1 MSVFTSDWVTSMSRF
16 EFLPPAGCS
25 RPYTISEI
33 NEGIA
38 AIIESSNT
46 LVWIEGEIS
55 NWKGGGASGH
65 CYFRLKDSNSQ
76 VPAVLWRTSAAQL
89 TFKPEDG
96 IAVLAIA
103 SIRVYAKGG
112 YYQLDVHRMQPLGA
126 GALFLAYEKLKKRL
140 ESEGLFDTSFKKP
153 LPSSVKTLGV
163 ITSAQ
168 GAVIRDIARVV
179 LSRAQQT
186 DILLIDV
193 PVQGEK
199 AAPEIAKAIRRMNDY
214 GKVDCIIVGRGGGSI
229 EDLWAF
235 NEEIVARAIFDST
248 IPVISAVGHETDFTI
263 ADFVADVRA
272 ATPSA
277 AAEIAI
283 RDSREDKTDYE
294 KIMQRFT
301 NASRRY
307 FLDVKNCFDNVTHD
321 SAWRIPVSMLRD
333 AIQSL
338 DFAGDQ
344 FSGSMHHYLEN
355 ATARVRTAGARLN
368 ALSPLAVLSRGY
380 AVVSKSSGESVRDA
394 AALEVDET
402 VTITFSKGSATAK
415 IVSSKV

>member
-1 MSVFTSDWVTSMSRF
+1 MSRF

-38 AIIESSNT
+38 ATIESSNT

-96 IAVLAIA
+96 MAVLAIA

-140 ESEGLFDTSFKKP
+140 ESEGLFDSSFKKP

-179 LSRAQQT
+179 LSRSPQT

-199 AAPEIAKAIRRMNDY
+199 AASEIAKAIRRMNDY
-214 GKVDCIIVGRGGGSI
+214 GKVDCMIVGRGGGSI
-229 EDLWAF
+229 EDLQAF

-263 ADFVADVRA
+263 ADFVADIRA

-277 AAEIAI
+277 GAEIAI
-283 RDSREDKTDYE
+283 RDSREYKTDFE
-294 KIMQRFT
+294 KIAQRFA
-301 NASRRY
+301 NVSRRY
-307 FLDVKNCFDNVTHD
+307 FSNVKIRFDNITND

-333 AIQSL
+333 SIQSL
-338 DFAGDQ
+338 DIAGDQ
-344 FSGSMHHYLEN
+344 FRAGMYHYFEK
-355 ATARVRTAGARLN
+355 ATARMRTAGARLN
-368 ALSPLAVLSRGY
+368 ALSPLSVLSRGY
-380 AVVSKSSGESVRDA
+380 AVVAKDTGASVRDVTE
-394 AALEVDET
+394 LVVDEK
-402 VTITFSKGSATAK
+402 VTITFSKGSARAK
-415 IVSSKV
+415 IESLG

>member
-1 MSVFTSDWVTSMSRF
+1 MSRF
-16 EFLPPAGCS
+16 EFLPPASSS

-33 NEGIA
+33 NQGIA

-46 LVWIEGEIS
+46 IVWIEGEIS

-65 CYFRLKDSNSQ
+65 CYFRLKDSSSQ

-89 TFKPEDG
+89 NFKPEDG
-96 IAVLAIA
+96 MAVLAIA

-112 YYQLDVHRMQPLGA
+112 YYQLDIHRMQPLGA
-126 GALFLAYEKLKKRL
+126 GALFLTFEKLKKQL
-140 ESEGLFDTSFKKP
+140 ESEGLFDVSFKKP

-179 LSRAQQT
+179 LTRAPQT
-186 DILLIDV
+186 GILLIDV

-199 AAPEIAKAIRRMNDY
+199 AAPEIAKAIRRMNEY
-214 GKVDCIIVGRGGGSI
+214 AKVDCIIVGRGGGSI

-283 RDSREDKTDYE
+283 RDSREYKIDFDK
-294 KIMQRFT
+294 IAQRFS
-301 NASRRY
+301 NVSRRY
-307 FLDVKNCFDNVTHD
+307 FLNVKNRFDTVTHD
-321 SAWRIPVSMLRD
+321 SVWRIPSTKLQN

-338 DFAGDQ
+338 DFTGELFGKCLQHYFDNAATR
-344 FSGSMHHYLEN
+344 MHS
-355 ATARVRTAGARLN
+355 AGARLN
-368 ALSPLAVLSRGY
+368 AVSPLAVLSRGY
-380 AVVSKSSGESVRDA
+380 AVVSKCNGESVRDA
-394 AALEVDET
+394 YAVMVDET
-402 VTITFSKGSATAK
+402 VNIAFSKGSASAK
-415 IVSSKV
+415 IVDVSH

>member
-1 MSVFTSDWVTSMSRF
+1 MSRF
-16 EFLPPAGCS
+16 EFLPPAGCN

-76 VPAVLWRTSAAQL
+76 VPAVLWRTSAGQL

-96 IAVLAIA
+96 MAVLAIA

-126 GALFLAYEKLKKRL
+126 GALFLAYEKLRKRL
-140 ESEGLFDTSFKKP
+140 ESEGLFDPSFKKP

-179 LSRAQQT
+179 LSRSPQT
-186 DILLIDV
+186 DILLINV

-199 AAPEIAKAIRRMNDY
+199 AAPEIAKAIRCMNDY
-214 GKVDCIIVGRGGGSI
+214 GMVDCMIVGRGGGSI
-229 EDLWAF
+229 EDLCAF

-263 ADFVADVRA
+263 ADFVADIRA

-283 RDSREDKTDYE
+283 RDSREYKTDYE
-294 KIMQRFT
+294 KITQRFT
-301 NASRRY
+301 NASRRR
-307 FLDVKNCFDNVTHD
+307 FLNVKKRFDDITND
-321 SAWRIPVSMLRD
+321 SAWRMPVSMLRD
-333 AIQSL
+333 AMQSL
-338 DFAGDQ
+338 DIAGEQ
-344 FSGSMHHYLEN
+344 FRGGTQHYFENTTFRLGS
-355 ATARVRTAGARLN
+355 AGARLN

-380 AVVSKSSGESVRDA
+380 AVVSKNTGEAVRDVSE
-394 AALEVDET
+394 LTVDEK
-402 VTITFSKGSATAK
+402 VSIIFSKGSALAK
-415 IVSSKV
+415 IERLG